1 MYPSYSMRD
10 VLTFVEVNVTFKTK
24 IKGLYIM
31 QNILDIGHLSKEDK
45 LRIMEAIWEDLSK
58 EDEELESPKWH
69 QEALKETEQR
79 LKLGKEKKVDW
90 HSAKKGLRERFE

>member
-31 QNILDIGHLSKEDK
+31 QNILDIGHLSKEEVAALEKFPSLTPDEVK
-45 LRIMEAIWEDLSK
+45 KEYGIAI
-58 EDEELESPKWH
+58 
-69 QEALKETEQR
+69 
-79 LKLGKEKKVDW
+79 
-90 HSAKKGLRERFE
+90 